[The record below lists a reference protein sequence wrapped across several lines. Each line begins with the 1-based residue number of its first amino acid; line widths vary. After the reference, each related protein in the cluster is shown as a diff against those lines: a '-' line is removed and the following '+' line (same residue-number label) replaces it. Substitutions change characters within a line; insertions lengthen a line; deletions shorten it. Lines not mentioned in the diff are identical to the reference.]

1 MILSR
6 DDDETFRSIVDLF
19 CRIVAKVN
27 SEIDESREII

>member
-6 DDDETFRSIVDLF
+6 DDDETFRSIVTF